1 MYCVGIRGNF
11 IYLSSITSSH
21 ERSPTSINGT
31 NVTGLPCFLLS
42 NGAKKKNGNEQNIAI
57 RFYSHSMTLKTT
69 D

>member
-42 NGAKKKNGNEQNIAI
+42 NGAKKRMAMNRTLPYAFIVIA
-57 RFYSHSMTLKTT
+57 
-69 D
+69 